1 MTGIIY
7 KFPYNVSRRVHS
19 RKPRRSKNGTPEG
32 RAAKAGAAAAELT
45 SATVTE
51 IPVRSSDNQDFEFL
65 QKLRVYFV
73 QEFAR
78 GRDVDQIFDDLEGS
92 YRQVDKALRKP

>member
-19 RKPRRSKNGTPEG
+19 RKPRRSKNGTPEE

-51 IPVRSSDNQDFEFL
+51 IPGRSSDNQGFEFL
-65 QKLRVYFV
+65 QKLRGLFR
-73 QEFAR
+73 A
-78 GRDVDQIFDDLEGS
+78 GIS
-92 YRQVDKALRKP
+92 KRQRCRSDFRRSRRKL